1 MFNSKKDKRAI
12 YGKAYDTNKVSEMED
27 LFNKELLHLL
37 PPTRTVRPST
47 CTGFNMDD
55 PLSLRQG
62 QGDIDIHGD
71 IVFLDPK
78 FIGLIMAALGLVDL
92 KTKEYKD
99 EMVKYYTYYVYYFDL
114 QNNSHNAKVNDQ
126 SKLEQALETLG
137 RAGKLEGRALQ
148 FLFMRSITK
157 LEIKDY
163 MIYHIA
169 KQQRTISDEFPPT
182 PNGVIVCMKLPQH
195 HQQQNHHQYQHQY
208 QHKLTSS

>member
-1 MFNSKKDKRAI
+1 MIAKSALYLLAVNADETEPNRTGTFVTGRVIVKKDKRTI

-27 LFNKELLHLL
+27 LFKELLHLL

-71 IVFLDPK
+71 IIFLDPK
-78 FIGLIMAALGLVDL
+78 FIGLIMAALVLVDL
-92 KTKEYKD
+92 KTKEYKN
-99 EMVKYYTYYVYYFDL
+99 EMVKYYTYSVYYFDL

-148 FLFMRSITK
+148 FLFMRTVVSPSLK
-157 LEIKDY
+157 S
-163 MIYHIA
+163 
-169 KQQRTISDEFPPT
+169 RTTI
-182 PNGVIVCMKLPQH
+182 
-195 HQQQNHHQYQHQY
+195 
-208 QHKLTSS
+208 

>member
-1 MFNSKKDKRAI
+1 VQEVQAQMIAKSALYLLAVNADETDPHRYLRHWTCNSKKNKRTI

-27 LFNKELLHLL
+27 LFKNKELLHLL

-78 FIGLIMAALGLVDL
+78 FIGLIMAALVLVDL
-92 KTKEYKD
+92 KTKEYKKD
-99 EMVKYYTYYVYYFDL
+99 EMVKYTYYVYDL
-114 QNNSHNAKVNDQ
+114 QDNPHYAEEANDQ
-126 SKLEQALETLG
+126 SKLEHALETLG

-148 FLFMRSITK
+148 LLFRRTSITK
-157 LEIKDY
+157 LEIKGY
-163 MIYHIA
+163 IY
-169 KQQRTISDEFPPT
+169 RYTIEMLLKSDHFF
-182 PNGVIVCMKLPQH
+182 
-195 HQQQNHHQYQHQY
+195 
-208 QHKLTSS
+208 